1 MAEWVTLTI
10 FNYLQQKTTIKLF
23 VLFCVLVLQSE
34 RVHNRLEMENVEQE
48 LIEKMYS
55 QVTNEYDQQQEA
67 SRSNQQSIN
76 RITDLTS
83 ASQIYDILNT
93 TNDPDTVEVLNNE
106 YE

>member
-1 MAEWVTLTI
+1 
-10 FNYLQQKTTIKLF
+10 
-23 VLFCVLVLQSE
+23 
-34 RVHNRLEMENVEQE
+34 MENVEQE